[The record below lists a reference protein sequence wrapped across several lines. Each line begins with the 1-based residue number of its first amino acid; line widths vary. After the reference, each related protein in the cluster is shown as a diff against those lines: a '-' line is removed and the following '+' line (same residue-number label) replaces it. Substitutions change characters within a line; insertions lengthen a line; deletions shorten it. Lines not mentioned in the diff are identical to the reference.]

1 MSLQDLRRLGRP
13 AVTEGTLRIDQDR
26 CQGHAICYLL
36 APDLFEVDDEGR
48 GSVIRETMKSDDD
61 QAQAAVAI
69 DRCPERAISMRSV

>member
-1 MSLQDLRRLGRP
+1 M
-13 AVTEGTLRIDQDR
+13 TEGTLRIDPDR

-48 GSVIRETMKSDDD
+48 GSVYRAVMRSDDD

-69 DRCPERAISMRSV
+69 DRCPERAISMRST

>member
-1 MSLQDLRRLGRP
+1 V
-13 AVTEGTLRIDQDR
+13 AEETLRIDPER

-48 GSVIRETMKSDDD
+48 GSVTRAGLKSDDD

-69 DRCPERAISMRSV
+69 DRCPERAISLRSG

>member
-1 MSLQDLRRLGRP
+1 
-13 AVTEGTLRIDQDR
+13 VTEATLRIDPDR

-48 GSVIRETMKSDDD
+48 GSVIQASMKNDDD

-69 DRCPERAISMRSV
+69 DRCPERAISLRSA

>member
-1 MSLQDLRRLGRP
+1 MTD
-13 AVTEGTLRIDQDR
+13 ATLAIDSDR

-48 GSVIRETMKSDDD
+48 GSVTRDAMESDDD

-69 DRCPERAISMRSV
+69 DRCPERAISLRST